1 MSSLGPFVC
10 RECIG
15 EPGIQDFIENNDVD
29 EECSF
34 CKSKG
39 IPVAP
44 LYEVTGHMESCI
56 EEEYDDTNEW
66 AVHDRE
72 SESGYRVEAWD
83 TWTLLTEELEIDL
96 PNDHD
101 QELLKEIIGR
111 LPEYVWCQRDPFD
124 VTDQEKARYDWAWF
138 SEVVMHRR
146 RFFFENYGDL
156 DDENLSPGDLLEKI
170 FDSTESYELF
180 EILPSETQL
189 FRARF
194 QRQGEKYN
202 TSAQDL
208 GPPPKELATKS
219 NRMSPPGIPMFYA
232 CDIPETALRETAYEE
247 GTFAVGMFVTC
258 QPALILDLTKVPPTP
273 SLFQT
278 YSDNLDFRPREI
290 LGFLNHVADEISKPI
305 ERDEKVHFNFT
316 PTQVVTEFVRG
327 KLLRDDTSI
336 DGIKFNSAVHSEHAS
351 YVIFGSQENLL
362 SEPSGSRPWNSDR
375 WLKLSSICEYNVTQ
389 EDIRQWE
396 KEIPERY
403 QREYRQMLYGEE

>member
-1 MSSLGPFVC
+1 MSRSGPFVC
-10 RECIG
+10 TGCID
-15 EPGIQDFIENNDVD
+15 EPGIQDFIENNSDD
-29 EECSF
+29 QECSY
-34 CKSKG
+34 CKNKDV
-39 IPVAP
+39 PVAA
-44 LYEVTGHMESCI
+44 LDDVTDHMESCI
-56 EEEYDDTNEW
+56 KEEYDDTNEW
-66 AVHDRE
+66 AVYD
-72 SESGYRVEAWD
+72 SESGYRVGAWD
-83 TWTLLTEELEIDL
+83 NWDLLTDELQMDF

-101 QELLKEIIGR
+101 TELLQDIISR

-146 RFFFENYGDL
+146 RFFFETYGDP

-170 FDSTESYELF
+170 FDSAESYELF

-194 QRQGEKYN
+194 QKQGEKH

-232 CDIPETALRETAYEE
+232 CDIPETALRETAYE
-247 GTFAVGMFVTC
+247 GGAFAVGIFVTC
-258 QPALILDLTKVPPTP
+258 RPALILDLTKVPPTP

-278 YSDNLDFRPREI
+278 FSDNLEFRPREI
-290 LGFLNHVADEISKPI
+290 LGFLNHVANEISRPI
-305 ERDEKVHFNFT
+305 DRDDRVHFNYT

-327 KLLRDDTSI
+327 KLIRDDASI
-336 DGIKFNSAVHSEHAS
+336 DGIKFNSAVHPKHAS

-362 SEPSGSRPWNSDR
+362 PQPDGSRSRDTAR
-375 WLKLSSICEYNVTQ
+375 WLKLTSICEYNVTQ
-389 EDIRQWE
+389 DDIRQWE
-396 KEIPERY
+396 EEIPERY

>member
-1 MSSLGPFVC
+1 MSRSDPFVC
-10 RECIG
+10 TGCID
-15 EPGIQDFIENNDVD
+15 EPGIQDFIGNNSVDQHCSYCENKDV
-29 EECSF
+29 
-34 CKSKG
+34 
-39 IPVAP
+39 PVAA
-44 LYEVTGHMESCI
+44 LDDVTDHMESCI
-56 EEEYDDTNEW
+56 KEEYDDANEW
-66 AVHDRE
+66 AVYG
-72 SESGYRVEAWD
+72 SESGYRVGAWD
-83 TWTLLTEELEIDL
+83 NWDLLTDELQIDF

-101 QELLKEIIGR
+101 TELLKDIISR
-111 LPEYVWCQRDPFD
+111 LPENVWCDRNPFD

-138 SEVVMHRR
+138 TEVVMHRR
-146 RFFFENYGDL
+146 RFFFENYGDP
-156 DDENLSPGDLLEKI
+156 DYENLSPGDLLEKI
-170 FDSTESYELF
+170 FESTESYELF

-194 QRQGEKYN
+194 QSQGEKH

-208 GPPPKELATKS
+208 GPPPKELSTKS

-232 CDIPETALRETAYEE
+232 CDIPETALRETAYE
-247 GTFAVGMFVTC
+247 GGAFAVGRFVTC
-258 QPALILDLTKVPPTP
+258 RPALILDLTKVPPTP

-290 LGFLNHVADEISKPI
+290 LGFLNHLADEISRPI
-305 ERDEKVHFNFT
+305 ERDEKVHFNYT

-327 KLLRDDTSI
+327 KLVRDDTSI
-336 DGIKFNSAVHSEHAS
+336 DGIKFNSAVHPKHAS

-362 SEPSGSRPWNSDR
+362 PVPDGSRPWNSDR
-375 WLKLSSICEYNVTQ
+375 WLKLSSICEYSVTQ

>member
-1 MSSLGPFVC
+1 MSRSDPFVC
-10 RECIG
+10 TGCID
-15 EPGIQDFIENNDVD
+15 EPGIQDFIGNNSVDQHRSYCENKDV
-29 EECSF
+29 
-34 CKSKG
+34 
-39 IPVAP
+39 PVAA
-44 LYEVTGHMESCI
+44 LDDVTDHMESCI
-56 EEEYDDTNEW
+56 KEEYDDANEW
-66 AVHDRE
+66 AVYD
-72 SESGYRVEAWD
+72 SESGYRVGAWD
-83 TWTLLTEELEIDL
+83 NWDLLTDELQIDF

-101 QELLKEIIGR
+101 TELLKDIISR
-111 LPEYVWCQRDPFD
+111 LPENVWCDRNPFD

-138 SEVVMHRR
+138 TEVVMHRR
-146 RFFFENYGDL
+146 RFFFENYGDP
-156 DDENLSPGDLLEKI
+156 DYENLSPGDLLEKI
-170 FDSTESYELF
+170 FESTESYELF

-194 QRQGEKYN
+194 QSQGEKH

-208 GPPPKELATKS
+208 GPPPKELSTKS

-232 CDIPETALRETAYEE
+232 CDIPETALRETAYE
-247 GTFAVGMFVTC
+247 GGAFAVGRFVTC
-258 QPALILDLTKVPPTP
+258 RPALILDLTKVPPTP

-290 LGFLNHVADEISKPI
+290 LGFLNHVADEISRPI
-305 ERDEKVHFNFT
+305 ERDEKVHFNYT

-327 KLLRDDTSI
+327 KLVRDDTSI
-336 DGIKFNSAVHSEHAS
+336 DGIKFNSAVHPKHAS

-362 SEPSGSRPWNSDR
+362 PVPDGSRPWNSDR
-375 WLKLSSICEYNVTQ
+375 WLKLSSICEYSVTQ

>member
-1 MSSLGPFVC
+1 MSRSGPFVC
-10 RECIG
+10 TGCID
-15 EPGIQDFIENNDVD
+15 EPGIQDFIENNSVD
-29 EECSF
+29 QECSY
-34 CKSKG
+34 CKHKDV
-39 IPVAP
+39 PVAA
-44 LYEVTGHMESCI
+44 LDDVTDHMESCI
-56 EEEYDDTNEW
+56 KEEYDNTNEW
-66 AVHDRE
+66 AVYD
-72 SESGYRVEAWD
+72 SESGYWVGAWD
-83 TWTLLTEELEIDL
+83 NWDLLTDELQMDF

-101 QELLKEIIGR
+101 TELLKDIISR
-111 LPEYVWCQRDPFD
+111 LPEFVWCQRDPFN

-146 RFFFENYGDL
+146 HFFFETYGDP

-170 FDSTESYELF
+170 FDSAESYELF

-194 QRQGEKYN
+194 QRQGEKH

-232 CDIPETALRETAYEE
+232 CVIPETALRETAYE
-247 GTFAVGMFVTC
+247 GGAFAVGIFVTC
-258 QPALILDLTKVPPTP
+258 RPALILDLTKVPPTP

-278 YSDNLDFRPREI
+278 FSDNLEFRPREV
-290 LGFLNHVADEISKPI
+290 LGFLNHVANEISRPI
-305 ERDEKVHFNFT
+305 DRDDRVHFNYT

-327 KLLRDDTSI
+327 KLIRDDTSI
-336 DGIKFNSAVHSEHAS
+336 DGIKFNSAVHPKHAS

-362 SEPSGSRPWNSDR
+362 PEPDGSRPRDTDR
-375 WLKLSSICEYNVTQ
+375 WLKLTSICEYNVTQ
-389 EDIRQWE
+389 DDIRQWE

-403 QREYRQMLYGEE
+403 QREYRRMLYGEE